1 MERKERPPLIVIA
14 GPTASGK
21 SRLAAELGRRIG
33 GEVVSADA
41 MQVYRYMDI
50 GSAKVT
56 REEMLGVPHHMIDVT
71 DPADPMDA
79 ARYASMATECI
90 RGILR
95 RGRIPILCGGTG
107 FYIQAVTRSID
118 FGGRRERDSTGTPN
132 TVPGGTDPRP
142 NTDGSGTQEKDPES
156 TGKREENPKAGAA
169 YREEL
174 RKIAET
180 RGNACLHSM
189 LAACDPESAR
199 AIHPNNIKRVIRAL
213 EYYRDTGKKMSDHN
227 REEAARES
235 PYDLHFFVLTD
246 EREKLYQRIDRRV
259 DFMFAAGLVDEVRY
273 LSAMGLTASDV
284 SMQGIGY
291 RQVLGFLDGHT
302 DYDETVRIIKRD
314 SRHYAKRQITWFK
327 REKEAVWISR
337 SDFGE
342 DDFRILGEVLRHLAA
357 SGLIGK
363 NIPAGPLPMYTHG
376 VTGAQTSM

>member
-1 MERKERPPLIVIA
+1 MEKMKKPPLIVIA

-56 REEMLGVPHHMIDVT
+56 REEMLGVPHHMIDVS
-71 DPADPMDA
+71 DPREPMDA
-79 ARYASMATECI
+79 ARYQTMAAECI
-90 RGILR
+90 RGILGR
-95 RGRIPILCGGTG
+95 ERIPILCGGTG
-107 FYIQAVTRSID
+107 FYIQAVTRGID
-118 FGGRRERDSTGTPN
+118 FGGRIERGGAGTRNPAPAKEVTRKSQEGADTTEKVTN
-132 TVPGGTDPRP
+132 AGTV
-142 NTDGSGTQEKDPES
+142 
-156 TGKREENPKAGAA
+156 
-169 YREEL
+169 YRGEL
-174 RKIAET
+174 RRIAET
-180 RGNACLHSM
+180 RGNAYLHGM

-213 EYYRDTGKKMSDHN
+213 EYYRDTGEKISDHN

-235 PYDLHFFVLTD
+235 PYNLSFFVLTD
-246 EREKLYQRIDRRV
+246 ERERLYQRIDRRV

-273 LSAMGLTASDV
+273 LAAMGLTASDV

-291 RQVLGFLDGHT
+291 RQVLDFLGGKT
-302 DYDETVRIIKRD
+302 DYDETVRIVKRD

-327 REKEAVWISR
+327 REKEAVWINR

-342 DDFRILGEVLRHLAA
+342 NDFRILGEVLRQLAA
-357 SGLIGK
+357 SGLVDAD
-363 NIPAGPLPMYTHG
+363 IPAGPLPMYT
-376 VTGAQTSM
+376 